1 MTKFLTC
8 YATGD
13 SGGWEAIC
21 VDFDIAVQGKSFEEV
36 FQELKVA
43 IREYVESA
51 KQERPEQA
59 ERLLTRR
66 APVLVR
72 LAHGISFLRAWF
84 LDGSRNDGQAAGFTV
99 TCPM

>member
-51 KQERPEQA
+51 KQE
-59 ERLLTRR
+59 T
-66 APVLVR
+66 
-72 LAHGISFLRAWF
+72 
-84 LDGSRNDGQAAGFTV
+84 
-99 TCPM
+99 